1 MTAGRPSRAPAEL
14 GLLAVVV
21 LGLAALL
28 PLARVLDLHRPA
40 LDRIGEEAPFVLAPE
55 TARRASLGFSG
66 LLADWYWLG
75 ALQYIGRK
83 LESAADGPRSL
94 AQVVELDRLKAVE
107 PRVLVQYFEMITT
120 LDPRFT
126 GVYEFAAVVLPAV
139 DPDAAVT
146 IVEKGIREN
155 PDEWYL
161 HQQLAYIHWQRG
173 NHLAAAEAFR
183 RGARLTTATWM
194 STMADRLVEGG
205 DDPSVGRAIYQRM
218 YEQAKDE
225 HVRQWAQRRLLQMQ
239 SLTEREAIRRVLNDH
254 VATHGR
260 CPAGWAPVAGAVRT
274 AGLAVDATTG
284 APLDPG
290 GTPYLLVIGDQ
301 ACDVTLHPRSS
312 VPRG

>member
-1 MTAGRPSRAPAEL
+1 MTAGHPPRARADL
-14 GLLAVVV
+14 GLLAVAV

-40 LDRIGEEAPFVLAPE
+40 LDRIGEGAPFVVAPE
-55 TARRASLGFSG
+55 TARRASLGFNG

-83 LESAADGPRSL
+83 LESAADGPLSL
-94 AQVVELDRLKAVE
+94 AQSVELDRLKAVD

-146 IVEKGIREN
+146 IVEKGIREDPN
-155 PDEWYL
+155 EWYL

-218 YEQAKDE
+218 YEQARDE

-239 SLTEREAIRRVLNDH
+239 SLTERETIRRVLTDH
-254 VATHGR
+254 VAAHGR
-260 CPAGWAPVAGAVRT
+260 CPRAWAPVAAAVHA
-274 AGLAVDATTG
+274 AGLAVDATG